1 MTLGHIHGRF
11 QPFHHEHLEYASWA
25 ATHCDR
31 LIIGITNA
39 DPSHITSEDAD
50 PKRHEPR
57 HNPFHYHERHQM
69 IDATIEE
76 STIDIPV
83 RIMPFPINRADLWEH
98 YVPDEAVYFVNILEE
113 WHEVKAERLREN
125 DRSVETKHG
134 TRTMSGTTIR
144 ERMATGGDWRHCV
157 PDAAVSV
164 IDEIHGTRRMR
175 EIYAKY

>member
-1 MTLGHIHGRF
+1 MLGHIHGRF
-11 QPFHHEHLEYASWA
+11 QPFHYEHLEYADWA

-39 DPSHITSEDAD
+39 DPSHIASEDAD

-57 HNPFHYHERHQM
+57 HNPFQYHERFRM
-69 IDATIEE
+69 IEATLTE
-76 STIDIPV
+76 SAIDIPI

-98 YVPDEAVYFVNILEE
+98 YVPDEAVHFVNVLEE
-113 WHEVKAERLREN
+113 WHDVKVERLREN
-125 DRSVETKHG
+125 DRPVETKHG

-144 ERMATGGDWRHCV
+144 ERMATGGDWEQFV

-164 IDEIHGTRRMR
+164 LADIDGAQRVSEIWG
-175 EIYAKY
+175 